1 MYSLCL
7 HTCRKAGCG
16 GGGSAPREATV
27 GVFGLDGSGKSTL
40 VSGLKNEARPDDVT
54 LPGTCFKP
62 HELKLRRCKLKAF
75 DVGGHVRSIWK
86 SYYPNVHGLV
96 FVVDGACRQRSAE
109 VKATWDEMTAHE
121 YVKGKPI
128 LVVANKQDLEGA
140 MTADEVAAL
149 LGISEG
155 DEGLAVRTC
164 HAMQDKMLKKTPM
177 GEGMRW
183 LLGSINTDM
192 DELNTRVETE
202 TAAAN
207 LAEKERRK
215 KTRQA
220 TLLRKEGEK
229 AAAALKAAEEK
240 KTSGGA
246 GAGEGAGSA
255 AEAVASGTAAGPAGG
270 ADKAAATAA
279 DDGSAATRTST
290 AWATPTKDAPPKDK
304 ASSPPRE
311 RRRKKKGGKRR
322 SNRIR
327 PGDDDETTQ
336 V

>member
-1 MYSLCL
+1 MYSLCA
-7 HTCRKAGCG
+7 HACRKGGVCG

-62 HELKLRRCKLKAF
+62 HEFKLKRCTLKAF
-75 DVGGHVRSIWK
+75 DIGGHVRPIWK
-86 SYYPNVHGLV
+86 SYYPNVHGVV
-96 FVVDGACRQRSAE
+96 FVVDGACRERSAE

-121 YVKGKPI
+121 YVQGKPI

-140 MTADEVAAL
+140 MTADELCEL
-149 LGISEG
+149 LGIGGG
-155 DEGLAVRTC
+155 DGALAIRAVTC
-164 HAMQDKMLKKTPM
+164 CATQDKMLKKTQM

-183 LLGSINTDM
+183 LLGSINLDM
-192 DELNTRVETE
+192 DELNKRVEKE

-207 LAEKERRK
+207 HVEKERRK
-215 KTRQA
+215 KTRKA
-220 TLLRKEGEK
+220 TLLRKEAEK
-229 AAAALKAAEEK
+229 AAADLKAAEAAK
-240 KTSGGA
+240 ASGGA
-246 GAGEGAGSA
+246 SA
-255 AEAVASGTAAGPAGG
+255 STVPATEVAAGGKTTAPA
-270 ADKAAATAA
+270 DAA
-279 DDGSAATRTST
+279 DSAPTPSEAADARTST
-290 AWATPTKDAPPKDK
+290 AWATPTKDAPAEDK
-304 ASSPPRE
+304 ASGPPKE

-327 PGDDDETTQ
+327 PGSDDDESTQ